1 MKLFSRTLT
10 AAVLA
15 GALVFGA
22 TPEPVLPEAQAQ
34 AQSGLA
40 IAAIVVG
47 AGITVLTI
55 YGVYWYLCQ
64 DGKTFV
70 RDKLRINETPTPEEE
85 AASQQMLEENREL
98 VMAQVNAQTE
108 LNQQPVDEAPQPMTE
123 EAPATVVEQPVA
135 EPAPENVPPAIEPET
150 RGIAAETGSNTAAR
164 GAAALLTMTL
174 LAPAGVLAGR
184 RKKLS

>member
-40 IAAIVVG
+40 TAAIVVG
-47 AGITVLTI
+47 AGITVLVI

-70 RDKLRINETPTPEEE
+70 RDKLRINETPTPEEQ

-108 LNQQPVDEAPQPMTE
+108 QNQQPVE
-123 EAPATVVEQPVA
+123 EAPGAVVEQPVA
-135 EPAPENVPPAIEPET
+135 EPTPENVPPATEPET
-150 RGIAAETGSNTAAR
+150 RGIAAETGSNGAAR
-164 GAAALLTMTL
+164 GAAALLAMTL

-184 RKKLS
+184 RTKQR